1 MLHQQRINIDQ
12 VRIIPYHPV
21 NTSGRMLMPAIH
33 EIATLTSK
41 GQVTLPKSV
50 RQLLGIDTGGKI
62 AFDVRGGEIVVSR
75 VETTHE
81 DPAIGAFLGLLEAD
95 IRNGRNLTTLPEDL
109 AQTMLANAN
118 HCVNLDEDIDGEVA
132 I

>member
-1 MLHQQRINIDQ
+1 
-12 VRIIPYHPV
+12 
-21 NTSGRMLMPAIH
+21 MPAIH

-41 GQVTLPKSV
+41 GQVTVPKSV

-62 AFDVRGGEIVVSR
+62 AFDVRDGEVVVSR
-75 VETTHE
+75 VDTLHE

-95 IRNGRNLTTLPEDL
+95 IRSGRNLTPLPEDL
-109 AQTMLANAN
+109 AQTMLTNAG
-118 HCVNLDEDIDGEVA
+118 HAVNLDEDIDSEVA

>member
-1 MLHQQRINIDQ
+1 
-12 VRIIPYHPV
+12 
-21 NTSGRMLMPAIH
+21 MPAIH

-50 RQLLGIDTGGKI
+50 RQLLGIHTGGKI

-75 VETTHE
+75 AETTHE
-81 DPAIGAFLGLLEAD
+81 DPAIGAFLSLLEAD
-95 IRNGRNLTTLPEDL
+95 IRGGRNLTTLPEDL
-109 AQTMLANAN
+109 TQTMLANAN
-118 HCVNLDEDIDGEVA
+118 HSVNLDEDIDGEVV

>member
-1 MLHQQRINIDQ
+1 
-12 VRIIPYHPV
+12 
-21 NTSGRMLMPAIH
+21 MPAIH

-95 IRNGRNLTTLPEDL
+95 IRSGRNVTTLPEDL
-109 AQTMLANAN
+109 AQAMLANAN

>member
-1 MLHQQRINIDQ
+1 
-12 VRIIPYHPV
+12 
-21 NTSGRMLMPAIH
+21 MPAIH

-41 GQVTLPKSV
+41 GQITLPKSV

-75 VETTHE
+75 VDAIHE

-95 IRNGRNLTTLPEDL
+95 VRNGRNLTTLPADL

-118 HCVNLDEDIDGEVA
+118 HSVNLDEEIDGEVS

>member
-1 MLHQQRINIDQ
+1 MLDQHKAKNEVKIVPYYSFNI
-12 VRIIPYHPV
+12 
-21 NTSGRMLMPAIH
+21 SGGKLMPAIH

-62 AFDVRGGEIVVSR
+62 AFEVRGGEIVVSR

-95 IRNGRNLTTLPEDL
+95 FRSGRNLTTLPEGL

-118 HCVNLDEDIDGEVA
+118 HPVNLDEDIDGEVA

>member
-1 MLHQQRINIDQ
+1 
-12 VRIIPYHPV
+12 
-21 NTSGRMLMPAIH
+21 MPAIH

-50 RQLLGIDTGGKI
+50 RQLLGLDTGGKI
-62 AFDVRGGEIVVSR
+62 AFDVREGEVVVSR
-75 VETTHE
+75 VETLHE

-95 IRNGRNLTTLPEDL
+95 IRSGRNIGTLPDLL

-118 HCVNLDEDIDGEVA
+118 HPVNLDEEIDGEVA
-132 I
+132 L

>member
-1 MLHQQRINIDQ
+1 
-12 VRIIPYHPV
+12 
-21 NTSGRMLMPAIH
+21 MPAIH

-50 RQLLGIDTGGKI
+50 RQLLGIDAGGKI

-75 VETTHE
+75 VETAHE

-95 IRNGRNLTTLPEDL
+95 IRSGRNLTSLPEDL
-109 AQTMLANAN
+109 ATTMLANAN
-118 HCVNLDEDIDGEVA
+118 HSVNLDEDIDGEVA